1 MKSGIYLTPGAA
13 GEGEVLTGDRLTGDS
28 KRREHGSAL
37 EKSLAIVEAITQ
49 QTQAIGLP
57 DLTARLNL
65 PRQTIHRILLQL
77 EALGMIIRDP
87 TRDRFSVGPRLS
99 RLALDTLLSANQNT
113 PVRAV
118 LQDLVDDI
126 HETCNV
132 GVLDG
137 FDFLYLERIES
148 DWPLRVHLQAG
159 SKVPAYCTSGGKA
172 LLAFIPRVQ
181 RRRLLES
188 RALKRYTDTTITDPP
203 QLERDLAACREAGY
217 STNNEE
223 YNVGI
228 VGVGVPIFGG
238 GGRVVAGLACHAPLA
253 RVGLDG
259 LLAYVPRMKQAA
271 ERLSAVWDLE

>member
-1 MKSGIYLTPGAA
+1 M
-13 GEGEVLTGDRLTGDS
+13 TGDNR
-28 KRREHGSAL
+28 RREHGSAL

-77 EALGMIIRDP
+77 EALGLVIRDP
-87 TRDRFSVGPRLS
+87 GRDRFAVGPRLS
-99 RLALDTLLSANQNT
+99 RLALDTLLSANRNA

-148 DWPLRVHLQAG
+148 DWPLRVHLHAG

-172 LLAFIPRVQ
+172 LLAFLPEDQ
-181 RRRLLES
+181 RRRLLGA
-188 RALKRYTDTTITDPP
+188 RALKRHTDKTITAPP
-203 QLERDLAACREAGY
+203 DLERDLAACRAAGY
-217 STNNEE
+217 STNDEE

-228 VGVGVPIFGG
+228 VGVGVPIFGA
-238 GGRVVAGLACHAPLA
+238 GGRVIAGLACHAPVA

-259 LLAYVPRMKQAA
+259 LLAYVPRLQAAA